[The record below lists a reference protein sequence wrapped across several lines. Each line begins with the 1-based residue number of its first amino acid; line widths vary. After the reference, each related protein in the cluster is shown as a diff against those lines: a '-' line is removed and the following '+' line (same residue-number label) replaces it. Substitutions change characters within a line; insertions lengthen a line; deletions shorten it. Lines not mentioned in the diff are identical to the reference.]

1 MSSES
6 SVAAR
11 PSRPPLSE
19 RLRAAPWGW
28 IGYGACA
35 LLAVLSVV
43 SDSQTILARADL
55 SVPGKAGAI
64 TAWLLVLACMG
75 LAARLPRWS
84 VAAGIA
90 ATVVSL
96 LPWVLPPGLFALVII
111 VFLVALRADAA
122 AAVAVGAAIVLWL
135 GVTAYR
141 RPEIFGAMAWLLSS
155 LIIVVALVGWSLGVS
170 LRRRDAAE
178 RRAASLEG
186 QAARVRERER
196 QVLAREL
203 HDVVAHGLTLIS
215 MQATVMRIATKP
227 EQLETAR
234 AAIERSSRESLEE
247 LKRLLQVLRA
257 SDVITDDASALRGA
271 SADDGAGLA
280 EVVARLAD
288 DLRGV
293 GHSVEAVCEV
303 GTVPHSVELAADRVL
318 REAMTNIVKHGG
330 ASTSCTLSVREVT
343 GWLEIDVAN
352 EVRAERLADL
362 GSTRLGIVGLAERV
376 ELLGG
381 SLDAGLDGGR
391 WRVRVRLP
399 LL

>member
-1 MSSES
+1 M
-6 SVAAR
+6 
-11 PSRPPLSE
+11 P
-19 RLRAAPWGW
+19 
-28 IGYGACA
+28 
-35 LLAVLSVV
+35 
-43 SDSQTILARADL
+43 
-55 SVPGKAGAI
+55 
-64 TAWLLVLACMG
+64 
-75 LAARLPRWS
+75 
-84 VAAGIA
+84 
-90 ATVVSL
+90 
-96 LPWVLPPGLFALVII
+96 LPPVI
-111 VFLVALRADAA
+111 ATCPA
-122 AAVAVGAAIVLWL
+122 LWL
-135 GVTAYR
+135 GLLLATPLATYAAGPAAPPPAAATTA
-141 RPEIFGAMAWLLSS
+141 PPALSVQDIS
-155 LIIVVALVGWSLGVS
+155 
-170 LRRRDAAE
+170 
-178 RRAASLEG
+178 
-186 QAARVRERER
+186 
-196 QVLAREL
+196 VLAGTC
-203 HDVVAHGLTLIS
+203 ANCHG
-215 MQATVMRIATKP
+215 P
-227 EQLETAR
+227 DG
-234 AAIERSSRESLEE
+234 RSSG
-247 LKRLLQVLRA
+247 A
-257 SDVITDDASALRGA
+257 IPALRGA